1 MSVKNKLVV
10 VPEENVTINF
20 AVTEDKPFNKCFE
33 CTSFRNGCIGP
44 NLIAMGLG
52 RACEFLQ
59 MARIFLG
66 FSYQYVADET
76 GLSLANVK
84 RTLAGKNPD
93 PGYFTMKALSDFLL
107 GDPNGKPPC
116 SVPDYPVV
124 SDNEAK
130 LSDALRELER
140 TVCDKEDLRKLIDGI
155 HDSYKAEMSAIR
167 EDGQKKVDFLID
179 ENHRLRSE
187 CESWR
192 KENERKAKIIDEYI
206 IKIIK

>member
-66 FSYQYVADET
+66 FSYQYTADGT

-84 RTLAGKNPD
+84 RTLTGKNPD

-140 TVCDKEDLRKLIDGI
+140 AVCDKEDLRKLIDGI
-155 HDSYKAEMSAIR
+155 HDSYRAEMSGIR
-167 EDGQKKVDFLID
+167 EDEQKKVSFLLS
-179 ENHRLRSE
+179 ENQMLHEE
-187 CESWR
+187 CACWR
-192 KENERKAKIIDEYI
+192 RENDRKARMIDEYLE
-206 IKIIK
+206 KLVK